1 MKEFESINQKIKEFA
16 NKVDSERGVKLQ
28 EEIASVQKEIE
39 QAKTSA
45 DKAADEGKTTDFQKY
60 SSQKAMLSHRL
71 EKLKAEQT
79 ATIYPPIT
87 ASEYSDIKKEL
98 RDTMRKIKAEK
109 YKELLMIL
117 DQGQEVVRGLEAAI
131 KEYNST
137 HQKLQYIIGDSDS
150 DFEGNEYPLFGIC
163 DMFTIDKRLTEVF
176 CDSISFSNN
185 NLKCYIKNT
194 MNRI

>member
-1 MKEFESINQKIKEFA
+1 MKEFESINQKIKEVA

-176 CDSISFSNN
+176 CDSSSLHHF
-185 NLKCYIKNT
+185 KCYIKNE